1 MYQPLFHPLS
11 LSPPLSLLLVT
22 LYYIYADDRGRVT
35 WDSEETRVLRAIKK
49 KPYQSFDIGS
59 NLAYDFRVSLAV

>member
-35 WDSEETRVLRAIKK
+35 WDSEETRVLRAINKQS
-49 KPYQSFDIGS
+49 YQSFDIGS